1 VRITQGTFSFLPD
14 LTDEQIKKQIDY
26 MISKK
31 LAIGIEYTN
40 DIHPRNSFWEMW
52 GLPLFEVTD
61 PAPVLFEIN
70 ACRKAKSNFY
80 IKVVG
85 FSSERGIESTIISFI
100 VNRPKHEP
108 GFNLIRQEDKS
119 RSIKYSIQA
128 YETYKPEDQRY

>member
-40 DIHPRNSFWEMW
+40 DIHPRNAYWEIW
-52 GLPLFEVTD
+52 GLPLFDVTD
-61 PAPVLFEIN
+61 PAAVLFEIN
-70 ACRKAKSNFY
+70 ACRKARSNFY

-85 FSSERGIESTIISFI
+85 FSSVRGIESTIISFI

-108 GFNLIRQEDKS
+108 GFNLMRQEDKS
-119 RSIKYSIQA
+119 RSIKYTIHS
-128 YETYKPEDQRY
+128 YESYKPEDERY